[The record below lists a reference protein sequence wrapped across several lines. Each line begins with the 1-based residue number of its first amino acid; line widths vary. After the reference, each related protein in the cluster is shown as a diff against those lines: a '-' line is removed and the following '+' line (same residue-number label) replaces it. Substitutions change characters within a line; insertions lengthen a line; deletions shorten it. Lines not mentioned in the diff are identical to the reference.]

1 MGNLFGKGDFLYYLY
16 SVIKKN
22 KVMRVFLLLKHIE
35 KRIVISTDFKNDSEA
50 INWWKNFPC
59 SEEWMV
65 IHVDER
71 KKSGHRY
78 ELAYS
83 KFDEQGKLYSK
94 YMICFSK
101 KEAVILEKKV
111 KAANS
116 NYITNIKKLY

>member
-1 MGNLFGKGDFLYYLY
+1 
-16 SVIKKN
+16 
-22 KVMRVFLLLKHIE
+22 MRVLLLLKHIE
-35 KRIVISTDFKNDSEA
+35 KRIVISMEFKNDDEA
-50 INWWKNFPC
+50 INWWSNFPC
-59 SEEWMV
+59 SEDWV
-65 IHVDER
+65 IVHRRER
-71 KKSGHRY
+71 RKTGHRY

-111 KAANS
+111 KEANL